1 MLKFL
6 IAGALAAGIGMFA
19 CSNCCLSQPP
29 KDFEQPGLAN
39 IEFSIELYRRLCGA
53 EGNVALSP
61 VGLSGS
67 LAIAVL
73 GARGETQRQMTDV
86 LKVRSDTSGL
96 NTLFS
101 AFRSGMEGLTH
112 KGIQTNFASS
122 LWTLKGYEI
131 ETSFVDSVKTVFN
144 EPVNPLDF
152 KNKPSESVEIINNWV
167 NGKTQGKMPAIITP
181 EQITPQMKMM
191 ILSALFFRGNW
202 SHRFDEGLT
211 ATAPFYAKPDLTL
224 QMKAM
229 KNSGQYK
236 YARNDLCQAV
246 ELPYEGARLSMIAL
260 IPNDINGINDLDNKL
275 SADMFT
281 GLRKQ
286 MSPTEV
292 SLVFPGFVVDHST
305 NLSEIL
311 VKMGMTD
318 AFEADRADFSGISK
332 SSNGNLYISNAFQ
345 KVCLEVS
352 EEGTSAAAVSSVS
365 MSDSAGS
372 GQPSITEVKADRPFV
387 YLILDNLTGAVL
399 FIGRLSDPTIKEA
412 FGPKDTKLP
421 RGFRILNEKR
431 LSNKRSD

>member
-19 CSNCCLSQPP
+19 SGNCCLSQPP
-29 KDFEQPGLAN
+29 RDFEQPGLAN
-39 IEFSIELYRRLCGA
+39 IEFSIELYKKRCVA

-61 VGLSGS
+61 VGISGS
-67 LAIAVL
+67 LAIALL
-73 GARGETQRQMTDV
+73 GARAETQRQMIDV
-86 LKVRSDTSGL
+86 LKIQSDASGL
-96 NTLFS
+96 NNLLS
-101 AFRSGMEGLTH
+101 AFRTGMEGLTH
-112 KGIQTNFASS
+112 QGIQTNFASS

-131 ETSFVDSVKTVFN
+131 ETSFLDSVKTVFN
-144 EPVNPLDF
+144 EPVNTLDF
-152 KNKPSESVEIINNWV
+152 KNKPSESAEIINEWV
-167 NGKTQGKMPAIITP
+167 NGKTQGKIPTIITP
-181 EQITPQMKMM
+181 EQISPQMKMI
-191 ILSALFFRGNW
+191 ILNAVFFRGKW
-202 SHRFDEGLT
+202 AHRFEEGLT

-236 YARNDLCQAV
+236 YARNGLCQAV

-260 IPNDINGINDLDNKL
+260 IPNDINGIKELDDKL
-275 SADMFT
+275 SADVFT

-292 SLVFPGFVVDHST
+292 TLVFPGFVVDHST

-318 AFEADRADFSGISK
+318 AFDSGRADFSGISK
-332 SSNGNLYISNAFQ
+332 TNNGNLYISNAFQ
-345 KVCLEVS
+345 KVSLEVS
-352 EEGTSAAAVSSVS
+352 EEGTSAAAASSVS
-365 MSDSAGS
+365 IADSAGAV
-372 GQPSITEVKADRPFV
+372 QPATIEVKADRPFV
-387 YLILDNLTGAVL
+387 YLILDNQTGAVL

-421 RGFRILNEKR
+421 RGFRILNDKR